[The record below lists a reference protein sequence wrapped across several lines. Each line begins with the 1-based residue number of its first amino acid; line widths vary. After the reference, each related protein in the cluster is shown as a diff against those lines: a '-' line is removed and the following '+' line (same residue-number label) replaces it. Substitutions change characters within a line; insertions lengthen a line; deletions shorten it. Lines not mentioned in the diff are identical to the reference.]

1 MADDQPDQGA
11 TVPTPSAA
19 FLLTVLGRQ
28 IRGRVDDALHR
39 EGIAVRHV
47 SALGHLS
54 RSPGLS
60 YSELGRRAAVTPQ
73 SMQATLN
80 RLEEIGAV
88 ERIGGGGRGR
98 SAQLFVTA
106 EGRRLIDV
114 GMASYAE
121 LDQSLAEHLGQDT
134 LRTLTP
140 SLMRAFQAFAA
151 DPTSPTGPAG
161 LDHGD

>member
-1 MADDQPDQGA
+1 MADEQPGPDSA
-11 TVPTPSAA
+11 LSTPTPSAA
-19 FLLTVLGRQ
+19 FLLSVLGRQ
-28 IRGRVDDALHR
+28 IRDRVDAALHS

-54 RSPGLS
+54 RNPGLS

-80 RLEEIGAV
+80 KLEEIGAV

-98 SAQLFVTA
+98 SARLFVTD
-106 EGRRLIDV
+106 EGQRLIDV

-121 LDQSLAEHLGQDT
+121 VDQALTEHLGQDT
-134 LRTLTP
+134 LRELIP
-140 SLMRAFQAFAA
+140 SLMRAFRAFAA
-151 DPTSPTGPAG
+151 APEDR
-161 LDHGD
+161 

>member
-1 MADDQPDQGA
+1 MADEQLGPRPLRQPEPA
-11 TVPTPSAA
+11 RSTPTPSAA

-28 IRGRVDDALHR
+28 IRDRVDAALQG
-39 EGIAVRHV
+39 EGIAVRHI

-88 ERIGGGGRGR
+88 EKIGDGGRGR
-98 SAQLFVTA
+98 SAKLFVTD
-106 EGRRLIDV
+106 EGQRLIGV

-121 LDQSLAEHLGQDT
+121 LDQLLAEYLGQDV
-134 LRTLTP
+134 LRELTP
-140 SLMRAFQAFAA
+140 SLMRAFRAFAA
-151 DPTSPTGPAG
+151 DSEVR
-161 LDHGD
+161 